1 MNKVLLRSR
10 VTVLF
15 RGVCFTNS
23 VSLIRLSP
31 VASHLLKSRGLRAMP
46 LLLVCLTSNRLISEC
61 AQRAFSLLVM
71 TITQYPFFMLLF
83 HTISQNVIF
92 KSCFCFQLCVFGL
105 AVLQQCART
114 LCKNFGKGLV
124 WKNED
129 WVWRAMGVILLQFV
143 YAHMAFV

>member
-1 MNKVLLRSR
+1 
-10 VTVLF
+10 
-15 RGVCFTNS
+15 
-23 VSLIRLSP
+23 
-31 VASHLLKSRGLRAMP
+31 MP
-46 LLLVCLTSNRLISEC
+46 LLLVFLTSNRLISGC

-129 WVWRAMGVILLQFV
+129 WVWIAMGVILLPFV